1 MGRSFDRGG
10 QNRKERERG
19 KRRNFRQS
27 ERDREARDAVMQAK
41 RTAAVTAF
49 ADNRRLRASASAT
62 MVAMQEMQPKQP
74 KIPVAIIEQK
84 QKRPG
89 FFAQVINRFF
99 KKSA

>member
-19 KRRNFRQS
+19 KRRSYRQA
-27 ERDREARDAVMQAK
+27 ERDREARDAVLSAK
-41 RTAAVTAF
+41 RMAAATAF
-49 ADNRRLRASASAT
+49 ANTSRLRSAAGAT
-62 MVAMQEMQPKQP
+62 VIAMEEVQP
-74 KIPVAIIEQK
+74 KIPVAIIE

>member
-19 KRRNFRQS
+19 KRRSYRQA
-27 ERDREARDAVMQAK
+27 ERDREARDAVLNAK
-41 RTAAVTAF
+41 RMAAATAF
-49 ADNRRLRASASAT
+49 ANSSRLRAAAGAT
-62 MVAMQEMQPKQP
+62 VVAMEEIQP

-84 QKRPG
+84 RPG
-89 FFAQVINRFF
+89 FFAQVIKRFF

>member
-19 KRRNFRQS
+19 KRRSYRQA

-41 RTAAVTAF
+41 RTAALTAF
-49 ADNRRLRASASAT
+49 ANNRQLRSAADAT
-62 MVAMQEMQPKQP
+62 IIAMPEAQP
-74 KIPVAIIEQK
+74 KIPVAVIE

-89 FFAQVINRFF
+89 FFAQVIKRFF

>member
-19 KRRNFRQS
+19 KRRSYRQA
-27 ERDREARDAVMQAK
+27 ERDREARDAVLSAK
-41 RTAAVTAF
+41 RMAAASAF
-49 ADNRRLRASASAT
+49 ANTTRLRSAAAAT
-62 MVAMQEMQPKQP
+62 TVAAMPDIQP
-74 KIPVAIIEQK
+74 KIPTAIIE

-89 FFAQVINRFF
+89 FFAQVIKRFF

>member
-19 KRRNFRQS
+19 KRRSYRQA
-27 ERDREARDAVMQAK
+27 ERDREARDA
-41 RTAAVTAF
+41 AA
-49 ADNRRLRASASAT
+49 DAT
-62 MVAMQEMQPKQP
+62 VIAMPEPQP
-74 KIPVAIIEQK
+74 KIPVVVIE

>member
-19 KRRNFRQS
+19 KRRSFRQA
-27 ERDREARDAVMQAK
+27 ERDREARDAVLSAK
-41 RTAAVTAF
+41 RTTFLTAVAH
-49 ADNRRLRASASAT
+49 NRRLLSDAV
-62 MVAMQEMQPKQP
+62 VAGPAMPELQP
-74 KIPVAIIEQK
+74 KIPTAIIE

>member
-19 KRRNFRQS
+19 KRRSYRQA
-27 ERDREARDAVMQAK
+27 ERDREARDAVLSAK
-41 RTAAVTAF
+41 RMAAAAAF
-49 ADNRRLRASASAT
+49 ANAARLRSAAGAT
-62 MVAMQEMQPKQP
+62 VAAMPDVQP
-74 KIPVAIIEQK
+74 KIPAAIVE

-89 FFAQVINRFF
+89 FFAQVIKRFF